1 MMSFCRRL
9 SILSV
14 VFASALTLP
23 AQSSGLFEGKWVF
36 NPSECIFSPGRPVPQ
51 SETLTFADDGTLTV
65 EGVSGHG
72 RPFLWSFRP
81 ESGKAVQVA
90 NRDNQTVET
99 KLSGNTIVHM
109 WRDPSGTEYG
119 EGHVSADGKT
129 MRYVLMGTVWG
140 EHVYEVS
147 VFDRVGAVARVPMH

>member
-1 MMSFCRRL
+1 M
-9 SILSV
+9 

-23 AQSSGLFEGKWVF
+23 RSIEWPPFEGKWVF
-36 NPSECIFSPGRPVPQ
+36 NPSESIFSPGRPVPQ
-51 SETLTFADDGTLTV
+51 SETLTFADDGALTV

-90 NRDNQTVET
+90 NRDNQTVGAT
-99 KLSGNTIVHM
+99 KLSGNAIVHM

-129 MRYVLMGTVWG
+129 MRCVLMGTVWG

>member
-1 MMSFCRRL
+1 MMSSIGRL
-9 SILSV
+9 SILAA
-14 VFASALTLP
+14 VFACAVTAP

-36 NPSECIFSPGRPVPQ
+36 NPSESIFSPGRPLPQ
-51 SETLTFADDGTLTV
+51 SETLTFSEDGTLTV
-65 EGVSGHG
+65 EGVSGQG
-72 RPFLWSFRP
+72 RPFLWSFTP
-81 ESGKAVQVA
+81 ESGKPVQVA
-90 NRDNQTVET
+90 NRNNQTVET

-119 EGHVSADGKT
+119 EGHISPDGKI

-147 VFDRVGAVARVPMH
+147 VFERVGAVARGPMH